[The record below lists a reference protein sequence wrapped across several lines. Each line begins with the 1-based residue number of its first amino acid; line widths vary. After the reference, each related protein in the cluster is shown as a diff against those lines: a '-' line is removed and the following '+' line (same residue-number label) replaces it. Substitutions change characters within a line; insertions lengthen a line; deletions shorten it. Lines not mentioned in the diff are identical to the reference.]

1 MSHQPVLPPD
11 TGLVYPRGGEATR
24 HDVYHLDIVDII
36 DIVNISRARP
46 LITLSILLVSGD
58 LEAHLHTPA
67 ADACYV
73 NESPELR
80 SLSTTL
86 STDIIVWLLA
96 IQRIFYVK

>member
-1 MSHQPVLPPD
+1 MSHQPILPPD
-11 TGLVYPRGGEATR
+11 AGLVYPRGCEAPR
-24 HDVYHLDIVDII
+24 HDIYHLDIVDIV
-36 DIVNISRARP
+36 DISGARP
-46 LITLSILLVSGD
+46 LITLSILLVCGD

-86 STDIIVWLLA
+86 STDIIVWLLV

>member
-11 TGLVYPRGGEATR
+11 AGLVYPRGGEAPR
-24 HDVYHLDIVDII
+24 HDIYHLDIVDII
-36 DIVNISRARP
+36 DISKARP
-46 LITLSILLVSGD
+46 LITLSILLVCGD

-73 NESPELR
+73 NESPGLR

>member
-1 MSHQPVLPPD
+1 MSHQPVLPAD
-11 TGLVYPRGGEATR
+11 AGLVYPRGGEAPR
-24 HDVYHLDIVDII
+24 HYVYHLDIVDII
-36 DIVNISRARP
+36 DISKARP
-46 LITLSILLVSGD
+46 LITLSILLVCGD

-73 NESPELR
+73 NESPGLR

>member
-1 MSHQPVLPPD
+1 MPASSTRVVVRPPVTMSI
-11 TGLVYPRGGEATR
+11 TYI
-24 HDVYHLDIVDII
+24 DIVDIV
-36 DIVNISRARP
+36 DISRVRP
-46 LITLSILLVSGD
+46 LITLSILLVCGD

>member
-11 TGLVYPRGGEATR
+11 AGLVYPRGGEAPR
-24 HDVYHLDIVDII
+24 QDVYHLDIVDII
-36 DIVNISRARP
+36 DISRARP
-46 LITLSILLVSGD
+46 LITLSILLVCGD

>member
-1 MSHQPVLPPD
+1 MCPTSPFCHRIPASSTRVVVRPPV
-11 TGLVYPRGGEATR
+11 TISITYV
-24 HDVYHLDIVDII
+24 DIVDII
-36 DIVNISRARP
+36 DISRARP
-46 LITLSILLVSGD
+46 LITLSILLVCGD

-67 ADACYV
+67 ADACYA